1 MLTPRQ
7 SIESVDDADRHARLL
22 AHWSGADPV
31 HPTDAEHFHI
41 KRSNEHFGGRQF
53 PALVKRHTGFEVDP
67 HSGRTH
73 EGTGDIR
80 YSVNLRAP
88 STAEWR
94 NESKT
99 MLPSSHGNTEPTGR
113 LPKPSCARC
122 GSNEWAPYGSK
133 TGPRTLVHLRGG
145 RPVHVGCVRRPA
157 QVAEALNLAHRQEM
171 AKSVWDFASGKGKGV
186 VRSGVLAAKE
196 FIGGRRAAAGN
207 RYHAR
212 ALKQRHTEP
221 SYAQLTRSTPPS
233 VAEAVGAYLT
243 AKRRL
248 YVVECHLNGI
258 PMLEADDPMNPTIKN
273 FGDIVQHYG
282 HKSLGPRQ
290 MGSTTDA
297 ALHDLIPHSTPVE
310 EFRPHKDADV
320 PIAKYYRLSKKDV
333 QPEVWEKV
341 NPKLGAVAYSSLSRA
356 ERANVKV
363 RPGHAYGSAG
373 FGDGRELYVDREPNQ
388 QHARGADHLTF
399 IMGPIGDK
407 LGAWTWH
414 PGEAL
419 PVHDSHFTHGK
430 ASAHPEEIA
439 KNPRY
444 SAAPIADSFKSPN
457 PKPMTAVKLHNG

>member
-1 MLTPRQ
+1 MTDLATFNAQPWHQLGPLVDEYHDAHGAHESSPSTATAAALDARRNSLWGAAKRLTNNAFPPRPGATAHHFTLDKVGEMLTPRQ

-53 PALVKRHTGFEVDP
+53 PALVKQHTGFEVDP

-88 STAEWR
+88 ATAEWR

-99 MLPSSHGNTEPTGR
+99 MPPSSP
-113 LPKPSCARC
+113 PS
-122 GSNEWAPYGSK
+122 S
-133 TGPRTLVHLRGG
+133 
-145 RPVHVGCVRRPA
+145 
-157 QVAEALNLAHRQEM
+157 
-171 AKSVWDFASGKGKGV
+171 
-186 VRSGVLAAKE
+186 
-196 FIGGRRAAAGN
+196 
-207 RYHAR
+207 
-212 ALKQRHTEP
+212 
-221 SYAQLTRSTPPS
+221 PPS

-320 PIAKYYRLSKKDV
+320 PIAKYYRLHKKDV
-333 QPEVWEKV
+333 QPEVWEKI
-341 NPKLGAVAYSSLSRA
+341 NPKLGAAAYSSLSRA

-373 FGDGRELYVDREPNQ
+373 FGDGRELYVDREPHQ